1 MQHAAFSVSDNI
13 IGANSEI
20 PEVKVCSA
28 ALRLMLQI
36 LNWDFRGKGAVENTK
51 RGMDVFYDV
60 IRQEGNSLRRAE
72 CILVQV
78 SDGNNNVY
86 NV

>member
-1 MQHAAFSVSDNI
+1 MSNRI
-13 IGANSEI
+13 IEADSEV

-36 LNWDFRGKGAVENTK
+36 LNWDFRGKNAVDSSK
-51 RGMDVFYDV
+51 RGMDLFQSAMK
-60 IRQEGNSLRRAE
+60 QESSRRTE

-78 SDGNNNVY
+78 SYNHNFQNVGH
-86 NV
+86 

>member
-1 MQHAAFSVSDNI
+1 MQHAAFDVSNRI
-13 IGANSEI
+13 TEANSEI

-36 LNWDFRGKGAVENTK
+36 LNWDFRGKNAGENSK
-51 RGMDVFYDV
+51 RRMDVFCDG
-60 IRQEGNSLRRAE
+60 IKQESNSLRRSE

-78 SDGNNNVY
+78 SGKVH
-86 NV
+86 

>member
-1 MQHAAFSVSDNI
+1 MSNRIVEAD
-13 IGANSEI
+13 SEV

-36 LNWDFRGKGAVENTK
+36 LNWDFRGKNSVDNSK
-51 RGMDVFYDV
+51 RGMDLFQAAMK
-60 IRQEGNSLRRAE
+60 QESSRRTE

-78 SDGNNNVY
+78 SY
-86 NV
+86 NDHRFRMCPTRNIMS